1 MWLSWNRYRCSARRA
16 LIRSLFTS
24 TLLLAVGCRSVNTPD
39 VPGTHSAGLS
49 ETIIYETDSTEWHV
63 CIIARG
69 LTYENAVAVY
79 IPAPWAL
86 PTQEDANIL
95 KDLNYPNKERF
106 VTSDGYTFGM
116 PSSTVSKAGAKTKY
130 STLGLWKRKTIIV
143 VEF

>member
-1 MWLSWNRYRCSARRA
+1 MWLSWNRYRCYARRA

-39 VPGTHSAGLS
+39 APGTHSAGLN
-49 ETIIYETDSTEWHV
+49 ETIIYNTDSTEWYV

-79 IPAPWAL
+79 IPAPWEL
-86 PTQEDANIL
+86 PTQEDAKVL
-95 KDLNYPNKERF
+95 KELTYPNKERF

-130 STLGLWKRKTIIV
+130 STLGLWKRKTVIV

>member
-1 MWLSWNRYRCSARRA
+1 M
-16 LIRSLFTS
+16 
-24 TLLLAVGCRSVNTPD
+24 LLLTVGCRSVNTPD
-39 VPGTHSAGLS
+39 APGTHSAGLN
-49 ETIIYETDSTEWHV
+49 ETIIYETDSTEWNV

-86 PTQEDANIL
+86 PTQEDAKIL
-95 KDLNYPNKERF
+95 KGLNYPNKERF

-116 PSSTVSKAGAKTKY
+116 PSSTVSKAGEKTKY